1 MDVRQIDESDNVTAL
16 ELQKTKRVLHF
27 SDGTMEEFSDS
38 DGEETVDTTDME
50 VNIDVVSNTIFC

>member
-50 VNIDVVSNTIFC
+50 VNIDVVSNNIFC